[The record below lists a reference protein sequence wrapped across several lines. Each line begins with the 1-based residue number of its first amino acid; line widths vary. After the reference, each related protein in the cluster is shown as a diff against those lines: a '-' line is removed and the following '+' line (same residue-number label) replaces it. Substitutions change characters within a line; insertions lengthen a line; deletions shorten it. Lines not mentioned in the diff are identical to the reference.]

1 MHGVMVAGNVKGPRA
16 EQAIIARIVIGK
28 AGIIAMVGNGV
39 TAGIDE
45 IAGTTTMVAGTVE
58 MPGTVTAAT
67 AESKIIV
74 IGVTEEIVMTPVRIT
89 IVKEG
94 QGKTVKTAVMVI
106 VGITGMIPGIAT
118 AKGNG
123 QIGHIRMRNV
133 KEAIGE

>member
-1 MHGVMVAGNVKGPRA
+1 MHGVTVAENVKGPSA
-16 EQAIIARIVIGK
+16 EQIIATIVVGK
-28 AGIIAMVGNGV
+28 AGIVAMVGNGV

>member
-1 MHGVMVAGNVKGPRA
+1 MHGVTVAENVKGPSA
-16 EQAIIARIVIGK
+16 EQIIATIVVGK
-28 AGIIAMVGNGV
+28 AGIVAMVGNGV

-45 IAGTTTMVAGTVE
+45 IAGTTAMVAGTVE
-58 MPGTVTAAT
+58 MPGTITAAT
-67 AESKIIV
+67 AESRIIV

-89 IVKEG
+89 IMKEG
-94 QGKTVKTAVMVI
+94 QGKTVKTAVMAI